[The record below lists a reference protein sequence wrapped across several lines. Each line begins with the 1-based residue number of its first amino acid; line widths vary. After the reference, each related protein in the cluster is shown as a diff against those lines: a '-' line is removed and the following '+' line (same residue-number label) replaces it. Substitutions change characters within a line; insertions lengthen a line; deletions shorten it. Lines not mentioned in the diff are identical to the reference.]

1 MNLTQYYKQF
11 QSALTAVYSDRES
24 QVISKWVFEHIT
36 GKKILLSNQ
45 PALNENQKSRLDS
58 ILSRLLD
65 NEPVQYVLGETEFYG
80 LKLKVNPAVLIPR
93 PETEE
98 LVDWIVKDIEAL
110 NHKNPTVLDIG
121 TGSGCI
127 ALGIKKS
134 VPEARL
140 TGLDISN
147 KALETARENS
157 RLNGLDIQFE
167 QMDILNPDLTRH
179 TNQYDIIVSN
189 PPYVLEKEK
198 QQMEIRVAGF
208 EPSLALFVPDSD
220 PLLFYRHIVL
230 FAKIHLLAG
239 GRLYFEIHEKAGE
252 DISGLLRQNGFTQ
265 IQLKKDMQ
273 SKNRMIRAVIAT

>member
-1 MNLTQYYKQF
+1 MNYFKQF
-11 QSALTAVYSDRES
+11 QSALTAVYSECES

-45 PALNENQKSRLDS
+45 PALKENQKTRLDS

-80 LKLKVNPAVLIPR
+80 LKLKVDPAVLIPR

-167 QMDILNPDLTRH
+167 QMDILNTDLTKH

-239 GRLYFEIHEKAGE
+239 GSLYFEIHEKAGE
-252 DISGLLRQNGFTQ
+252 DITGLLQQNGFAQ

>member
-1 MNLTQYYKQF
+1 MIINILFKQF

-24 QVISKWVFEHIT
+24 QIISKWVFEHIT
-36 GKKILLSNQ
+36 GQKILLSNQ
-45 PALNENQKSRLDS
+45 PALKENQKTRLDS

-65 NEPVQYVLGETEFYG
+65 NEPVQYVLGEKEFYG
-80 LKLKVNPAVLIPR
+80 LKLKVNPGVLIPR

-167 QMDILNPDLTRH
+167 QMDILNPDLTKH
-179 TNQYDIIVSN
+179 TSQYDIIVSN